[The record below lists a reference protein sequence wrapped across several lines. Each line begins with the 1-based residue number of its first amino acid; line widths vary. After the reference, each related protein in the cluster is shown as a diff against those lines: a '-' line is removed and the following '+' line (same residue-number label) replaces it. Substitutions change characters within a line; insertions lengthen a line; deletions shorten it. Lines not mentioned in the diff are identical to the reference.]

1 MKKSEQTHYEWFF
14 YAMSFLGLAKIGCRE
29 LINQK
34 YRDKDFLTEDLLY
47 GAEESNSRFLL
58 IPIFFN
64 VKHSLELFIKTVGVN
79 IDGEYRDKHDLD
91 YLLKDLKSRVKN
103 LFKNRNKN
111 EIFQKIEDL
120 KSIVKKYFLYNFLE
134 NMNPIRDYNNELF
147 RYPSSK
153 RGINISQ
160 ELEKFDSTKVGEILN
175 DIKKIHILFIS
186 IRGLTNSTKLGHPN
200 PGSWS

>member
-1 MKKSEQTHYEWFF
+1 
-14 YAMSFLGLAKIGCRE
+14 
-29 LINQK
+29 
-34 YRDKDFLTEDLLY
+34 
-47 GAEESNSRFLL
+47 
-58 IPIFFN
+58 
-64 VKHSLELFIKTVGVN
+64 
-79 IDGEYRDKHDLD
+79 
-91 YLLKDLKSRVKN
+91 
-103 LFKNRNKN
+103 
-111 EIFQKIEDL
+111 
-120 KSIVKKYFLYNFLE
+120 
-134 NMNPIRDYNNELF
+134 MNPIRDYNNELF